1 MKSFNIIAVIGRGA
15 YAKVVLARHLGD
27 NALYAVKMLKKIYIM
42 EKNQERQIMMEK
54 QILAKIDHP
63 FLVKLKMSFQDEKKL
78 YFVLEY
84 CPGGEL
90 FSILADQEKLA

>member
-1 MKSFNIIAVIGRGA
+1 MKSFSTIAVIGRGA

-27 NALYAVKMLKKIYIM
+27 NKLYAIKMLKKIYIL

-54 QILAKIDHP
+54 QILSKIDHP
-63 FLVKLKMSFQDEKKL
+63 FLVKCKMSFQDEKKL